1 MLPWPES
8 KSQNASRSVQPFFA
22 QLTTDRR
29 RSCPG
34 MPFSLKIATAHG
46 QDLDPVVP
54 WVHPSSNGI
63 SIGTAVFAQLIAEC
77 SYTLQ
82 WAAPSHENC
91 PFPWG
96 IWIPSNAWFFG
107 PIRAHKPNGISI
119 GSAVLYSSPQSVPIL
134 YNGPLKI
141 GPFPWGD
148 LDPPSNT
155 WFPGPTRVL
164 NPNGISI
171 GSGSFAELTTVT
183 DRPTDGLR
191 YSVCNNRPHLRRWC
205 GLTSIAGYEFLP
217 VLKASRMRI
226 VLSQVHYAEQ
236 QGKERRQNNLNIHL

>member
-1 MLPWPES
+1 MLPWTHPS
-8 KSQNASRSVQPFFA
+8 LKTTQTSSRSVEPF
-22 QLTTDRR
+22 
-29 RSCPG
+29 C
-34 MPFSLKIATAHG
+34 TAH
-46 QDLDPVVP
+46 DRA
-54 WVHPSSNGI
+54 
-63 SIGTAVFAQLIAEC
+63 SIHFTMA
-77 SYTLQ
+77 TLSPIKLPLPMARS
-82 WAAPSHENC
+82 WPRSKT
-91 PFPWG
+91 
-96 IWIPSNAWFFG
+96 WFLG
-107 PIRAHKPNGISI
+107 PIRVRKPNGISI